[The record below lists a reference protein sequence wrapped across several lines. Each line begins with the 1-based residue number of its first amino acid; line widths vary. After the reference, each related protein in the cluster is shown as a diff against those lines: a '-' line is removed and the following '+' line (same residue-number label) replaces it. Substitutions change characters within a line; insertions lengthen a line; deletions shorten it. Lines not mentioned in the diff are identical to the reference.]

1 MVTHV
6 DNDHIVGVIDLL
18 EYYDTYDFLNNVF
31 IGYFI
36 LFVMLFIQCTKSILM
51 IKMSSDVKRNG
62 YIISEINKD
71 FLKKTMKE
79 QISKKAIDL
88 LRRDLANL
96 RDVIQVDDN
105 TELQVE
111 LKKPEEILRLLITK

>member
-1 MVTHV
+1 
-6 DNDHIVGVIDLL
+6 
-18 EYYDTYDFLNNVF
+18 
-31 IGYFI
+31 
-36 LFVMLFIQCTKSILM
+36 M

>member
-1 MVTHV
+1 MEG
-6 DNDHIVGVIDLL
+6 DI
-18 EYYDTYDFLNNVF
+18 
-31 IGYFI
+31 
-36 LFVMLFIQCTKSILM
+36 SILM

>member
-1 MVTHV
+1 
-6 DNDHIVGVIDLL
+6 
-18 EYYDTYDFLNNVF
+18 
-31 IGYFI
+31 
-36 LFVMLFIQCTKSILM
+36 
-51 IKMSSDVKRNG
+51 
-62 YIISEINKD
+62 
-71 FLKKTMKE
+71 MKE

>member
-1 MVTHV
+1 
-6 DNDHIVGVIDLL
+6 
-18 EYYDTYDFLNNVF
+18 
-31 IGYFI
+31 
-36 LFVMLFIQCTKSILM
+36 M

-111 LKKPEEILRLLITK
+111 LKKPEEILRLLRTK